1 MRRVM
6 REKLQWDKESRRRR
20 QEKVE
25 NRRRKE
31 HLLERASVRP
41 AKPGEQRTGSSATGG
56 KGEGRRWERAAWR
69 QGQRGQGCGRRM
81 FPGPSDC
88 ALDRVYT
95 VPKPGPKP
103 DAKENSPISP
113 YRAKSP
119 LAKTDKNPC
128 AFFHGLQR

>member
-1 MRRVM
+1 MGQG
-6 REKLQWDKESRRRR
+6 EPQAEAG
-20 QEKVE
+20 EGGE

-31 HLLERASVRP
+31 CLLERASVRP

-56 KGEGRRWERAAWR
+56 KGEGRRGERASLETRAEGAGLWAPHVSR
-69 QGQRGQGCGRRM
+69 
-81 FPGPSDC
+81 PNDC

-95 VPKPGPKP
+95 VPKPGTKG
-103 DAKENSPISP
+103 NSPISP